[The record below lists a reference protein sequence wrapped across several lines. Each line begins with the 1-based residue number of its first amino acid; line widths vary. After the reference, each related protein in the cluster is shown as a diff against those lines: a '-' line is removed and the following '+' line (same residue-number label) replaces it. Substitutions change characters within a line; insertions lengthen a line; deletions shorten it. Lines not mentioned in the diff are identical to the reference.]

1 MKKIY
6 ISFIALG
13 LAASVSA
20 QNKEAATNSFNP
32 FNGDIKKIENTDKAL
47 GDTLFWCPLMQYYI
61 NPTDQ
66 ATFTIQTEDVDG
78 LTLNSSLPSGLSQDF
93 GIFFSTQAEDIDP
106 VQGDVDTA
114 FFWYA
119 VSWFDS
125 PGQASNW
132 LTFGPI
138 TIPAGGA
145 DIKWK
150 HRMPD
155 VDYRDGYRVLVNSI
169 GLDDIDFSDPP
180 IFTRSDNQTGLQS
193 DTNWTEV
200 AASVPMSYAGQQVY
214 FAFHHNA
221 NDMFLL
227 YLDDIRVTEANNPT
241 TSINYINGV
250 KLLSTYPNPF
260 RINTFIAFEL
270 QNTAEVVFEMFDLSG
285 KMVMQH
291 NAGTMTS
298 GLNRIEVDGTALP
311 SGVYYYT
318 LTINGE
324 TTSAHKIV
332 KM

>member
-13 LAASVSA
+13 LAASVSS
-20 QNKEAATNSFNP
+20 QNKEAAINSFNP
-32 FNGDIKKIENTDKAL
+32 FNGEIKKIENTDKAL
-47 GDTLFWCPLMQYYI
+47 GDTLFWCPLVLYYI
-61 NPTDQ
+61 NPTDSS
-66 ATFTIQTEDVDG
+66 TFTIQTEDVDG
-78 LTLNSSLPSGLSQDF
+78 LPLNSNLPAGLSQDF
-93 GIFFSTQAEDIDP
+93 GVFYSTDAEDIDSI
-106 VQGDVDTA
+106 QGDVDTA

-125 PGQASNW
+125 PAQASNW

-155 VDYRDGYRVLVNSI
+155 ASFRDGYRVLVNPF

-200 AASVPMSYAGQQVY
+200 SATVPMSYAGQQVY

-227 YLDDIRVTEANNPT
+227 YLDDIRVTEANNST
-241 TSINYINGV
+241 TSINHINGV
-250 KLLSTYPNPF
+250 KLLSSYPNPF
-260 RINTFIAFEL
+260 RINTFISFEL
-270 QNTAEVVFEMFDLSG
+270 QNTAEVVLEMFDLSG

-291 NAGTMTS
+291 NAGTMIK
-298 GLNRIEVDGTALP
+298 GLNRIEVDGSSLP
-311 SGVYYYT
+311 AGVYYYT
-318 LTINGE
+318 LTLNGE
-324 TTSAHKIV
+324 KTSAQKII